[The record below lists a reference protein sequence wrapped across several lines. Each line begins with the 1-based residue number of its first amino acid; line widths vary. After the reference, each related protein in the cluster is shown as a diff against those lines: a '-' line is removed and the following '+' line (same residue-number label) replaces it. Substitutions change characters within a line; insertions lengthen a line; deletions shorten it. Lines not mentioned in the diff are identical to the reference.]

1 MLSDVFNNFEI
12 LDTSLIL
19 VIMLLQANNIF
30 KKLTSGTMDS
40 LTGFQD
46 NLVQRWWPDFPTGV
60 TGNVRGTSV

>member
-46 NLVQRWWPDFPTGV
+46 NFPTGV